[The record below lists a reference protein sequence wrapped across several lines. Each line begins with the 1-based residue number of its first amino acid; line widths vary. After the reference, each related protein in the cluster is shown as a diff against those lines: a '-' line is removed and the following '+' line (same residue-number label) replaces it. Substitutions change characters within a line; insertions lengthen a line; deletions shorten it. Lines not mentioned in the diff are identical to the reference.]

1 MLKCYHQSWLGSGH
15 ATFFSFATTTTRQ
28 GVRASVTSKFKAVV
42 SKCSSRNEYNHNTVS
57 NNFLAGKHGHV
68 VAAVLS
74 HAQLWFLRCTYLWH
88 SRYRLQRNP
97 CKWKKNFPH
106 VFKYYVTKFYSYHLT
121 TTVLW
126 CTFPW
131 FLWYCFSLIFVVLF
145 FSFIFVLLFF
155 PWILWY
161 WFSLIFVVL
170 FFSFF
175 SVIIFSLNFVVLLF
189 LHICGIIFFL
199 YFCGK
204 LTAGEFFEQGHFSL
218 GT

>member
-1 MLKCYHQSWLGSGH
+1 MLKCYNQSWLGSGH
-15 ATFFSFATTTTRQ
+15 ATFFCFATTTTRQ

-97 CKWKKNFPH
+97 CIWKRNFTH
-106 VFKYYVTKFYSYHLT
+106 VFKYYVTKFYSYRLT

-131 FLWYCFSLIFVVLF
+131 FLW
-145 FSFIFVLLFF
+145 
-155 PWILWY
+155 
-161 WFSLIFVVL
+161 
-170 FFSFF
+170 
-175 SVIIFSLNFVVLLF
+175 
-189 LHICGIIFFL
+189 
-199 YFCGK
+199 
-204 LTAGEFFEQGHFSL
+204 
-218 GT
+218 

>member
-1 MLKCYHQSWLGSGH
+1 MLKCYNQSWLGSGH

-97 CKWKKNFPH
+97 CIWKRNFTH
-106 VFKYYVTKFYSYHLT
+106 VFKYYVTKFYSYRLT

-145 FSFIFVLLFF
+145 FSFISFTARTFISEKQSTLFSRIYFIHKRVHVWQKDGLLFKR
-155 PWILWY
+155 LRY
-161 WFSLIFVVL
+161 
-170 FFSFF
+170 
-175 SVIIFSLNFVVLLF
+175 
-189 LHICGIIFFL
+189 
-199 YFCGK
+199 K
-204 LTAGEFFEQGHFSL
+204 
-218 GT
+218 